1 MAIWQTEATLAD
13 LAAWAQGTMVGHLG
27 IEYLEIGDDFIR
39 ARMPVD
45 HRTVQPARVLHGGA
59 SVTLA
64 ETLGSVA
71 AFLCVDPAKK
81 RPVGLE
87 INANHVRPV
96 ASGHVVGEAKP
107 IHLGRSTHLWEI
119 RITNE
124 EGKLVCITRLTV
136 VLLDL
141 ERASTTLSQR
151 HGETRESART
161 APQNGVRYIDAD
173 IALQEMVEA
182 KWGEKAA
189 RHMHFEDGFS
199 IVALAGKE
207 LAGLISVNWRGLPPA
222 LPAGEEAYIDIIEVA
237 VDFRRRGI
245 AKQMIALVAARAR
258 ERGAHQ
264 LRAWSSEDKLEAIP
278 MWKSLGFGLCPA
290 VVYPRGQEVRGIYA
304 TKVL

>member
-1 MAIWQTEATLAD
+1 MAIWHTEATLTD

-45 HRTVQPARVLHGGA
+45 HRTVQPARILHGGA

-71 AFLCVDPAKK
+71 AFLCVDPAQK

-107 IHLGRSTHLWEI
+107 IHLGRSTHLWGI

-124 EGKLVCITRLTV
+124 DGKLVCITRLTV
-136 VLLDL
+136 ALLDL
-141 ERASTTLSQR
+141 ERASPTLSQR
-151 HGETRESART
+151 RGETRESARS
-161 APQNGVRYIDAD
+161 ASRDGLRYVDAD

-189 RHMHFEDGFS
+189 RHMHLRDGFS
-199 IVALAGKE
+199 IVALAGEK
-207 LAGLISVNWRGLPPA
+207 LVGLISVNWRELPPP
-222 LPAGEEAYIDIIEVA
+222 LAGWEEGYIDIIEVA

-245 AKQMIALVAARAR
+245 AKAMIALAAARAR

-290 VVYPRGQEVRGIYA
+290 VVYPGGPEVRGVYA
-304 TKVL
+304 SKVL